1 MKKKR
6 KLIPD
11 PEKKQLSDSMYLA
24 MMYSVANRLQA
35 TIEYGIE
42 FEIERMREEI
52 AASRKRNK
60 SK

>member
-24 MMYSVANRLQA
+24 MMYSVANRLQT